1 MTRLPRSPTAD
12 LATIG
17 PRAIYHRPPSQAP
30 RALYY
35 RSPRPI
41 YTWCRISELAER
53 PWQVGPETY
62 VTPRSQGHPGQNH
75 PTRWAAD
82 RSHKERY
89 RSISSDRTKRLPRPR
104 HQGKVF
110 LRFRRIQSTHDC
122 IQFPISLKIFNP
134 CLLGSTQPAPLR
146 PPLLYFFHIA
156 WLSWH
161 YPFAL
166 FSDPGQLLLRPA
178 RAGPDAGP
186 RLLRLGAAD
195 TKPGPANS
203 DDSLSHPRLTSL
215 LGVLAAISRHN
226 ATKGRD

>member
-1 MTRLPRSPTAD
+1 MP
-12 LATIG
+12 G
-17 PRAIYHRPPSQAP
+17 PRAIYYRPSRQNILC
-30 RALYY
+30 RVALANLG
-35 RSPRPI
+35 R
-41 YTWCRISELAER
+41 R
-53 PWQVGPETY
+53 PWQVGPADVRDSK
-62 VTPRSQGHPGQNH
+62 VTRSSGTSQNH
-75 PTRWAAD
+75 PTRRAAD

-122 IQFPISLKIFNP
+122 MQFPISLKFFNP
-134 CLLGSTQPAPLR
+134 CLLGSTQPAPLC
-146 PPLLYFFHIA
+146 PPLLCFFPIA

-166 FSDPGQLLLRPA
+166 FSGQGQLLLRPA